1 MENVCEKCGKTTPYG
16 ATYSFAHGKISSST
30 AWSGNSR
37 TTATTWQ
44 IAPDPIHVFL
54 CHKCLASRLLLITEN
69 SNPAAIGAAILG
81 LLTIVTTALS
91 IVDLLDGKPFTITFL
106 IIFLVLAGLTAGL
119 WFVAHKKNEKI
130 KAILSEKLALL
141 EQQPLE
147 NFKVPLEEN
156 DKKKWNAE
164 GIKFAAL
171 LRDKELKGAGANK
184 FWALDDPELLLIL
197 EKARFKS

>member
-1 MENVCEKCGKTTPYG
+1 MPG
-16 ATYSFAHGKISSST
+16 
-30 AWSGNSR
+30 
-37 TTATTWQ
+37 
-44 IAPDPIHVFL
+44 
-54 CHKCLASRLLLITEN
+54 SRLLLITEN